1 MWLVKIVG
9 MISFFPMLIVLWWEI
24 RFTLYNV
31 SCAPDKNMYS
41 VAGGWKILCMSVRSI
56 DRRYS
61 SSFIFLLIFFGWSI
75 HCWKWDINYYYCIY
89 VYFFFQIGYICLL
102 YLGAL
107 TFGIYNYIFLMN
119 QPLCPFIMTFF
130 VSLQF
135 LNFLSLSTSL
145 GHLCKATLQVSS
157 RRQWSHKIE
166 LESLSH
172 YSEERPNNTENS
184 FWTLW

>member
-1 MWLVKIVG
+1 MQFKLI
-9 MISFFPMLIVLWWEI
+9 FF
-24 RFTLYNV
+24 Y
-31 SCAPDKNMYS
+31 
-41 VAGGWKILCMSVRSI
+41 
-56 DRRYS
+56 
-61 SSFIFLLIFFGWSI
+61 FFGWSI

-89 VYFFFQIGYICLL
+89 VYFSFQIGYICLL

-107 TFGIYNYIFLMN
+107 TFGICNYIFLMN

-145 GHLCKATLQVSS
+145 GHLCKATLQASS

-184 FWTLW
+184 FWTLWYLEINVNFLWTMFIIAVSVALTNASVFSILLAREIGLGIDTEVRHRLNHESYVSWPQ